1 MASYNGLMQRRRV
14 GMISVRVVPVWV
26 FARVEEQPYDIGV
39 PVLRGDRERSVPA
52 LSVRRRQQLPGICR
66 ATRSIRPETS
76 SRSSR

>member
-39 PVLRGDRERSVPA
+39 PVFLSWWRNRG
-52 LSVRRRQQLPGICR
+52 
-66 ATRSIRPETS
+66 
-76 SRSSR
+76 